1 MPSATIGGVRFTMD
15 QALISADDSG
25 FSDLDLTATWFT
37 GDPPPGTRLNAPMD
51 LTLWLD
57 RSTRTVHLPVVDDH
71 VEMRGWQLRQ
81 VAPTVAACF
90 DRLTLHA
97 SAVGIDGRIVAF
109 VGESGVGKS
118 TLAWA
123 LVKAGADPV
132 SDDLLPIRFN
142 GATAHVPTPFGPSP
156 IAAVCFLSRRRDML
170 TIGPTDG
177 PSALRSHIH
186 NGFGEHSEPD
196 VWKFQFDAYHRLVE
210 GAPHIDVVIP
220 DDRDRVTDVANHIID
235 VTRNGGLPS

>member
-15 QALISADDSG
+15 RALVSVDDSG
-25 FSDLDLTATWFT
+25 FSDLDLTATWFI
-37 GDPPPGTRLNAPMD
+37 GDPPAGTRIAAPMD
-51 LTLWLD
+51 LTIWLE
-57 RSTRTVHLPVVDDH
+57 RSTRTVHLPVIDDH

-90 DRLTLHA
+90 ERLTLHA

-132 SDDLLPIRFN
+132 SDDLLPIRFD
-142 GATAHVPTPFGPSP
+142 ASTAYVPTPFGPSP
-156 IAAVCFLSRRRDML
+156 IAAVCFLARHKDIL
-170 TIGPTDG
+170 TIGAAG
-177 PSALRSHIH
+177 GAASLRSHVH

-210 GAPHIDVVIP
+210 GAPHVDLVIP
-220 DDRDRVTDVANHIID
+220 DDSDRVTDVADHIID
-235 VTRNGGLPS
+235 VTRNGGLTS

>member
-1 MPSATIGGVRFTMD
+1 MD
-15 QALISADDSG
+15 RALVSVDDSG

-37 GDPPPGTRLNAPMD
+37 GDPPSGTRLSAPMD
-51 LTLWLD
+51 LALWLD
-57 RSTRTVHLPVVDDH
+57 RSARAVHLPVIDDH

-90 DRLTLHA
+90 ERLTLHA
-97 SAVGIDGRIVAF
+97 SAVGIDDRIVAF

-132 SDDLLPIRFN
+132 SDDLLPIRFD
-142 GATAHVPTPFGPSP
+142 ATTAHVPTPFGPAS
-156 IAAVCFLSRRRDML
+156 IAAVCFLSRHRDTL
-170 TIGPTDG
+170 TIGSAG
-177 PSALRSHIH
+177 GAAALRSHVH

-210 GAPHIDVVIP
+210 GCAHVDLVIP
-220 DDRDRVTDVANHIID
+220 DDRDKVASVADHIID
-235 VTRNGGLPS
+235 VTRNGGLAS

>member
-1 MPSATIGGVRFTMD
+1 
-15 QALISADDSG
+15 DDSG
-25 FSDLDLTATWFT
+25 FSDLDLTTAWFT
-37 GDPPPGTRLNAPMD
+37 GDPPSGTRLSAPMG
-51 LTLWLD
+51 LTLWLE
-57 RSTRTVHLPVVDDH
+57 RSTHTVHLPVIDDH

-90 DRLTLHA
+90 ERLTLHA

-132 SDDLLPIRFN
+132 SDDLLPIRFDA
-142 GATAHVPTPFGPSP
+142 ATAHVPTPFGASP
-156 IAAVCFLSRRRDML
+156 IAAVCFLSRRKDIL
-170 TIGPTDG
+170 TIGPVG
-177 PSALRSHIH
+177 AAGALRSHVH

-210 GAPHIDVVIP
+210 GSPHVDLVIP
-220 DDRDRVTDVANHIID
+220 DDRARVPAVADHIID
-235 VTRNGGLPS
+235 VTRNGELAS